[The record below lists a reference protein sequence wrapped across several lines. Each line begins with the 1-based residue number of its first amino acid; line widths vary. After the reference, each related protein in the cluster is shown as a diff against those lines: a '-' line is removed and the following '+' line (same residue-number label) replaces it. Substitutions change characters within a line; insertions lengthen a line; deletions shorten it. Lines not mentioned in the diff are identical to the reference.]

1 MRNPTVGFRGNDAQ
15 EAEGQIRHG
24 PRSSHGCILPP
35 YPAFP
40 HRAPPIRGRPLFTVP
55 VRYASLLSP
64 STQCRDRV
72 SSGPAPPTGSCRC
85 SPALTVPS
93 RPLLTNAAVDSHRQP
108 PPRSAAQLP
117 LSASP
122 MQQWPA
128 IPPPPPPVPLPLA
141 RQPFGGPLGALYLR
155 PGPPTALPSLPL
167 SASQAL
173 PTAALPSAALPQGD
187 DVDPMPCCCPPPI
200 NGPPTAGA
208 GNRARPSG

>member
-1 MRNPTVGFRGNDAQ
+1 MRNPTVGFRGNDAGRGADQ
-15 EAEGQIRHG
+15 AWTAFLAWLHPPSAPCPPPPCTPNPGEAAFHRTGTVCEPPFSFHTM
-24 PRSSHGCILPP
+24 PRRSLFRPLPP
-35 YPAFP
+35 HLAPAAAAQLPLSASP
-40 HRAPPIRGRPLFTVP
+40 HH
-55 VRYASLLSP
+55 
-64 STQCRDRV
+64 
-72 SSGPAPPTGSCRC
+72 
-85 SPALTVPS
+85 
-93 RPLLTNAAVDSHRQP
+93 SHRQP

-117 LSASP
+117 LSSSP